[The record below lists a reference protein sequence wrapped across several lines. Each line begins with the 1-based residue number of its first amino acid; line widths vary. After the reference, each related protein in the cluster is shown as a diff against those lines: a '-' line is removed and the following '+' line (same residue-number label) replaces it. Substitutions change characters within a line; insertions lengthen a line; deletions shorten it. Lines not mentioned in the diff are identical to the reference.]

1 MHGPINTILN
11 IKNLYMSANFLEL
24 RTNLLLIRTTI
35 GICKLSGRLHEF
47 SMSFH
52 PFFFLQIVSVYAG
65 CRCMTQ
71 CMHKK
76 CECKR
81 KNTKSSLED
90 NKHLCRIIKSFK
102 GR

>member
-52 PFFFLQIVSVYAG
+52 PFLFLATCKCICRMQVYD
-65 CRCMTQ
+65 T
-71 CMHKK
+71 MHA
-76 CECKR
+76 
-81 KNTKSSLED
+81 
-90 NKHLCRIIKSFK
+90 
-102 GR
+102 